1 MTPLRALPL
10 AVALLAALAS
20 APAAR
25 SAEDHSPPAG
35 SPANPERALV
45 DSTRYA
51 VRISNNNLVG
61 VTITNYG
68 FVGNN
73 FINRSPSFEYPLG
86 SGLDHMVRGGIWVGA
101 QALDDSGSFVGVST
115 AAMDAGQGTSAS
127 AGSEYTPAGLDVQ
140 ERSTLPN
147 DKFFDRHAVS
157 EQDFIGLYSDE
168 PARRTTLG
176 NPEPHRPLN
185 ILVRQENY
193 NWSFSDYQ
201 HVLFFHYTIYNQ
213 GAPLRNVW
221 FGFYSEFASGNK
233 AAYNC
238 WPPLTSCS
246 SQGTWYQKKWVQ
258 WDDSLHLFREHYCAN
273 QPVPNNCNFAVVPYS
288 IGLKLLGVRPG
299 NLSDTTSKK
308 ITVLCQ
314 NYQPSQPPPDAQRYA
329 EMSTGQVSDLNDPGV
344 LPNSGDPTEMIAVGP
359 FPQVDP
365 GDSIQVDLA
374 LLGGSDA
381 EDAGHYV
388 GYSIQKHAKVAQQAY
403 DFNYIVP
410 VPPPSPHVHVVARA
424 SQLDVYWDHSPE
436 FTVDHTS
443 PDTLDFEGYR
453 VYIGEDRQ
461 DLHRIAQFDKPDTAG
476 FNTGFS
482 AVALDS
488 AVTFP
493 GDTTHFQYRYTVKGL
508 RDGFRYFC
516 AVTSY
521 DTGTP
526 QIESLESGITQNKT
540 LAIPAPAP
548 DEVAATGSRITVFP
562 NPYHVE
568 ARWDQGKLVRD
579 HYLWFANLP
588 PRCTINIYTL
598 SGDLVFTTEFDGA
611 TYHGQSARGVY
622 NPQSDV
628 DVAPPTLSGSMFAW
642 DLITRNGQ
650 AVATGLYLYSITDKS
665 NGKRTVGKFLI
676 IKSDRQ
682 S

>member
-1 MTPLRALPL
+1 VHEL
-10 AVALLAALAS
+10 
-20 APAAR
+20 
-25 SAEDHSPPAG
+25 
-35 SPANPERALV
+35 
-45 DSTRYA
+45 
-51 VRISNNNLVG
+51 
-61 VTITNYG
+61 
-68 FVGNN
+68 
-73 FINRSPSFEYPLG
+73 
-86 SGLDHMVRGGIWVGA
+86 
-101 QALDDSGSFVGVST
+101 
-115 AAMDAGQGTSAS
+115 
-127 AGSEYTPAGLDVQ
+127 
-140 ERSTLPN
+140 STLPKN
-147 DKFFDRHAVS
+147 KFYDPHAVS

-168 PARRTTLG
+168 PARRSTLG

-185 ILVRQENY
+185 ILVRQQNY

-201 HVLFFHYTIYNQ
+201 HFLIFHYTIYNH

-221 FGFYSEFASGNK
+221 FGWYSEFASGNK

-258 WDDSLHLFREHYCAN
+258 WDDSLRLFREHYCAN
-273 QPVPNNCNFAVVPYS
+273 QPVPNNCNFAIVPYS
-288 IGLKLLGVRPG
+288 IGVKLLGVRPG
-299 NLSDTTSKK
+299 NLSDTTDKK
-308 ITVLCQ
+308 ITVLCT
-314 NYQPSQPPPDAQRYA
+314 NYEPSQPPPDAQRYA
-329 EMSTGQVSDLNDPGV
+329 DMSTGRVSDLNDPGV

-359 FPQVDP
+359 FPEVDP

-374 LLGGSDA
+374 LVGGSDV
-381 EDAGHYV
+381 EDAGHYT
-388 GYSIQKHAKVAQQAY
+388 GYSIQKHAKVAQRAY

-410 VPPPSPHVHVVARA
+410 VPPPSPQVHVVARA
-424 SQLDVYWDHSPE
+424 SELDIYWEHSPE
-436 FTVDHTS
+436 FTVDRTS
-443 PDTLDFEGYR
+443 LDSLDFEGYR
-453 VYIGEDRQ
+453 VYIGEDRE
-461 DLHRIAQFDKPDTAG
+461 DLHRIAQFDKPDTTG

-526 QIESLESGITQNKT
+526 EIESLESGITQNKT

-548 DEVAATGSRITVFP
+548 DEVATAGSKITVFP
-562 NPYHVE
+562 NPYRVE
-568 ARWDQGKLVRD
+568 ARWDQGRLVRD

-588 PRCTINIYTL
+588 SRCTINIYTL
-598 SGDLVFTTEFDGA
+598 SGDLVFNTEFDGA

-622 NPQSDV
+622 NPQSDA

-665 NGKRTVGKFLI
+665 NGKRTIGKFLI